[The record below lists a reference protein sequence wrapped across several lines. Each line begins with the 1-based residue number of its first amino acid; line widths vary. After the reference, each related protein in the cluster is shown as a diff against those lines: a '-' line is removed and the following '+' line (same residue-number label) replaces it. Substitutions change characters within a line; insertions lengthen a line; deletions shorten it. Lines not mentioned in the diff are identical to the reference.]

1 MDEIQILREQLA
13 NKDNFGNI
21 EVKIDENTDVQNN
34 TYQLQIIQLKKE
46 LEEIRAD
53 DPTGSYKQKFEFLK
67 KTNDQLLIDIE
78 AIKVENGRLKVLK

>member
-53 DPTGSYKQKFEFLK
+53 DPTESYKQKFEFLK